1 VNKVED
7 VMKPVSPR
15 AVLEEIAKAI
25 PEDCK
30 KNIIIIGS
38 LAVGYYF
45 FVDNRSMVV
54 RTKDADCLLS
64 PRVEAIHAGIVV
76 TERLFQEDWKFR
88 SDEKWSKPGDEHTP
102 DGKLP
107 AVRLNPP
114 SKSDW
119 FIELLTV
126 PESSSDRKKKW
137 IRLETSH
144 GHFGLCSFGFLSLT
158 NYEPLSTE
166 LGIFIARPELMAL
179 ANMLEHKEIASEKM
193 SGLIQ
198 GRAIKRSNKD
208 LGRVLAISYLS
219 IRKNEDALLNW
230 TDIWQKALQ
239 DRFPEDWHNLAH
251 RTGAGLRELLDS
263 AQDLNEAHHTC
274 AYGLLASRPP
284 TMEQLK
290 MAGLR
295 LLQDAVEPL
304 EKLGN
309 PKLRN

>member
-1 VNKVED
+1 
-7 VMKPVSPR
+7 MKPVSPR
-15 AVLEEIAKAI
+15 AVLEEIANAI

-38 LAVGYYF
+38 LAVGYHF
-45 FVDNRSMVV
+45 FVDNKAMVV

-64 PRVEAIHAGIVV
+64 PRIEAIHAGVVV
-76 TERLFQEDWKFR
+76 TERLFQTGWMFK
-88 SDEKWSKPGDEHTP
+88 SDEKWPKPGDELTS
-102 DGKLP
+102 DNKLP

-114 SKSDW
+114 GKSDW

-158 NYEPLSTE
+158 SYEPLSTE

-179 ANMLEHKEIASEKM
+179 ANMLEHPKIGTETM
-193 SGLIQ
+193 SGLIA
-198 GRAIKRSNKD
+198 GREVKRSNKD
-208 LGRVLAISYLS
+208 LGRVLAISHLS
-219 IRKNEDALLNW
+219 TRENEDALLKW

-239 DRFPEDWHNLAH
+239 SRFPDDWRKLAQKAG
-251 RTGAGLRELLDS
+251 TGLRKLLDS
-263 AQDLNEAHHTC
+263 FPDLDEAHHTC

-284 TMEQLK
+284 SVEQLK
-290 MAGLR
+290 IAGFR